1 MVIIFDLKLHFN
13 KHYFFLAV
21 LLLFIEVLIALF
33 VNDSIIRPY
42 GGDLIVV
49 VLIYCTVKAFLPFQS
64 VYVAL
69 GVLCFAY
76 TIEVSQYFSII
87 QHLGLG
93 DNSFAKTLIGTRFSW
108 GDMLA
113 YTLALIPI
121 YLLNTRLLSN
131 KIATTRANH

>member
-1 MVIIFDLKLHFN
+1 MVIIFGLKLHFN
-13 KHYFFLAV
+13 KQYFFLAA
-21 LLLFIEVLIALF
+21 LLLLIEILIALF

-49 VLIYCTVKAFLPFQS
+49 VLIYCTIKAFLPLQS
-64 VYVAL
+64 IYVAL

-87 QHLGLG
+87 HHLGLSG
-93 DNSFAKTLIGTRFSW
+93 NSFAKTLIGTRFSW

-121 YLLNTRLLSN
+121 YLLNTRLIS
-131 KIATTRANH
+131 KSIATTRANH